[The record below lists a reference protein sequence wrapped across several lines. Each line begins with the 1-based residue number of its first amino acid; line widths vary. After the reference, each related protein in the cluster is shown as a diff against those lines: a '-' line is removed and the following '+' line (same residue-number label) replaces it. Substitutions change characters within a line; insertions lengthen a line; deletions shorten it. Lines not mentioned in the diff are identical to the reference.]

1 ATLRRLL
8 ALKRPHLRDSS
19 RHAVHTP
26 LPATSRTDPGSSCRE
41 GRARTRCC
49 HLRATLG
56 TNASVTSTTLP
67 RITPVSRA
75 PSPARAPLPLPMAP
89 ALNSHAVL
97 HLRPPFAM
105 CSRHNS
111 PLPSHPRPAP
121 PPLLHTSRGLRHQVR
136 HLRLPNLRRRYTRTM
151 SLEPHRSFLHRTRSD
166 LRPRVCAHCLRRG
179 PSSSSRRSV
188 PVQNLARAVI
198 SP

>member
-1 ATLRRLL
+1 MLWRLL
-8 ALKRPHLRDSS
+8 ALKHPHLGDSS
-19 RHAVHTP
+19 RHTVHTP
-26 LPATSRTDPGSSCRE
+26 LPATSRTDPGSSCRA

-49 HLRATLG
+49 HLRATLR

-75 PSPARAPLPLPMAP
+75 PSPACAPLPLPVAP
-89 ALNSHAVL
+89 ALKSHVVL

-105 CSRHNS
+105 RSRHNS

-121 PPLLHTSRGLRHQVR
+121 LPPLHTSRGLRHQVR

-151 SLEPHRSFLHRTRSD
+151 SLEPLRSVRRRTRYD
-166 LRPRVCAHCLRRG
+166 LRPRVCARCLRRG
-179 PSSSSRRSV
+179 PLSSSRRSV
-188 PVQNLARAVI
+188 PVQVLARAVI